1 MGRRALI
8 ALSLIAMTSWVLA
21 DADIASARARFGG
34 SRGGRSHSAPAR
46 PSLPHLPAAPSRS
59 LGEPHPAGTPAVPAA
74 PAGPRP
80 SFLGFA
86 KGVGAAA
93 VGGLVGRILFGIGG
107 ARPGFGLVEI
117 LLLGLAGYYAVG
129 YLRGLKG
136 RPRPTGLPKAPAP
149 SGRRGPAP
157 SFDAGQL
164 TDAAAALYAGL
175 QSGFV
180 MQEMGMFRNRL
191 TPGLYASL
199 QARCDELRSARQSWH
214 VDKID
219 VEHAEVA
226 QAWTQDGHDY
236 AEVRLVGSLCEYTAD
251 DAGGAIVAG
260 SNQAPRSFDERW
272 TFMRPSGSTPWR
284 LAAIQAA

>member
-1 MGRRALI
+1 
-8 ALSLIAMTSWVLA
+8 
-21 DADIASARARFGG
+21 
-34 SRGGRSHSAPAR
+34 
-46 PSLPHLPAAPSRS
+46 
-59 LGEPHPAGTPAVPAA
+59 
-74 PAGPRP
+74 
-80 SFLGFA
+80 
-86 KGVGAAA
+86 
-93 VGGLVGRILFGIGG
+93 
-107 ARPGFGLVEI
+107 
-117 LLLGLAGYYAVG
+117 
-129 YLRGLKG
+129 
-136 RPRPTGLPKAPAP
+136 
-149 SGRRGPAP
+149 
-157 SFDAGQL
+157 
-164 TDAAAALYAGL
+164 
-175 QSGFV
+175 